1 MSLLKTSKRLLEG
14 ELILVFLKFFLK
26 LNIKIGQ
33 KITYLIARYEARN
46 EIGEAIESGK
56 LDMRNISERFKN
68 IIIHDEDI
76 VNKRLD
82 ICKSCEFLFKPT
94 NTCKK
99 CGCFMNAK
107 TKIATQR
114 CPIGKW
120 EKEYEFIKGQ
130 AVNGTRTTTEL

>member
-1 MSLLKTSKRLLEG
+1 M
-14 ELILVFLKFFLK
+14 VFLKYLLK

-33 KITYLIARYEARN
+33 KLTYLIARYEARG
-46 EIGEAIESGK
+46 EIGEAIEAQK
-56 LDMRNISERFKN
+56 FDMRNISDRFKN
-68 IIIHDEDI
+68 VIIHDEDI

-82 ICKSCEFLFKPT
+82 ICKGCEFLFKPT

-99 CGCFMNAK
+99 CGCFMKVK
-107 TKIATQR
+107 TKIATSS

>member
-1 MSLLKTSKRLLEG
+1 M
-14 ELILVFLKFFLK
+14 VFLKYLLK

-33 KITYLIARYEARN
+33 KLTYLIARYEARG
-46 EIGEAIESGK
+46 EIGEAIK
-56 LDMRNISERFKN
+56 AQKFDMRSISDRFKN
-68 IIIHDEDI
+68 VIIHDEDI

-82 ICKSCEFLFKPT
+82 ICKGCEFLFKPT

-99 CGCFMNAK
+99 CGCFMDVK
-107 TKIATQR
+107 TKIATSS
-114 CPIGKW
+114 CPVGKW